1 MQNSDRCSAY
11 NVGDNVGD
19 NGGKVNKPSSRNNTD
34 GIYNGGKHIGG
45 AHTDRKNGKGSSPRF
60 SILLRAAAVVFWL
73 AVWQFGADA
82 VGTEVLLPSPL
93 AVLRRLF
100 YLIRE
105 EDFLASVGGSLCR
118 IMAGYLL
125 AVLLGTLIG
134 YLCERSRTAELLL
147 SPLLSIITATPVAS
161 IIILTLV
168 WIGKQLVPSL
178 IVMLIVIPVVASHT
192 RAGLAGIDRSL
203 VSLCRIYGLPRTV
216 VLRKLYLP
224 SMLPDLSAGLS
235 TALGLAWKS
244 GVAAE
249 VLAVPLHSIGANVYR
264 SKLYLETTDLFAWT
278 VTVILLS
285 MLISKLL
292 CVLIKR
298 RGMQASSDI
307 DGTTSNAGEPENG
320 DDISLPGNDAADT
333 KNYAA
338 DTENYAADTENYAAD
353 TGKTADIS
361 EYESDASDAKPIG
374 SPKKHVGA
382 AALTHDIAL
391 RGICK
396 SYGDKAVLYELD
408 LTLQAHRVTALT
420 GASGIG
426 KSTVMGVLC
435 GEVKPDSGE
444 LLGLEPGMCAPVF
457 QEQRLLPWHSALDN
471 CALFSPLGKK
481 RYAEALREAS
491 ELLSTLGL
499 DEQAQQKAPSQL
511 SGGMNQRVAIARAL
525 ISHRPLL
532 LLDEP
537 FRGLDPALKR
547 RVIQVVL
554 RHSDTVLL
562 ITHSPEEAEYMG
574 AESYR
579 LDELMKHSKRQ

>member
-1 MQNSDRCSAY
+1 MQNSDRCSSY
-11 NVGDNVGD
+11 NVGD
-19 NGGKVNKPSSRNNTD
+19 NGGKVNKPSSSNNTD
-34 GIYNGGKHIGG
+34 GIYNGSKHIGG

-60 SILLRAAAVVFWL
+60 SPLLRATAVVFWL

-161 IIILTLV
+161 VIILTLV

-298 RGMQASSDI
+298 RGMRARSDI
-307 DGTTSNAGEPENG
+307 DGTTSNAGESENG

-333 KNYAA
+333 
-338 DTENYAADTENYAAD
+338 ENYAADTEKN
-353 TGKTADIS
+353 ADIS
-361 EYESDASDAKPIG
+361 DYESDASDAKPIG
-374 SPKKHVGA
+374 APKKHVGA

-435 GEVKPDSGE
+435 GEVKPDSGK

-491 ELLSTLGL
+491 ELLSSLGL
-499 DEQAQQKAPSQL
+499 DEQAQQKTPSQL

-574 AESYR
+574 ADSYR

>member
-1 MQNSDRCSAY
+1 MQNSDRCSTY
-11 NVGDNVGD
+11 NVGD
-19 NGGKVNKPSSRNNTD
+19 NGGKVNKPSSSNDTD
-34 GIYNGGKHIGG
+34 GIYNGSKHIGG

-60 SILLRAAAVVFWL
+60 SPLLRATAVVFWL

-82 VGTEVLLPSPL
+82 VGTDVLLPSPL

-161 IIILTLV
+161 VIILTLV

-298 RGMQASSDI
+298 RGMRARSDI
-307 DGTTSNAGEPENG
+307 DGTTSNAGESENG

-333 KNYAA
+333 
-338 DTENYAADTENYAAD
+338 ENYAADTE
-353 TGKTADIS
+353 KTADTS

-374 SPKKHVGA
+374 TPKKHVGE

-491 ELLSTLGL
+491 ELLSSLGL
-499 DEQAQQKAPSQL
+499 DEQAQQKTPSQL

-532 LLDEP
+532 LLDEL

-562 ITHSPEEAEYMG
+562 ITHSSEEAEYMG
-574 AESYR
+574 ADSYR

>member
-1 MQNSDRCSAY
+1 
-11 NVGDNVGD
+11 
-19 NGGKVNKPSSRNNTD
+19 
-34 GIYNGGKHIGG
+34 
-45 AHTDRKNGKGSSPRF
+45 
-60 SILLRAAAVVFWL
+60 
-73 AVWQFGADA
+73 
-82 VGTEVLLPSPL
+82 
-93 AVLRRLF
+93 
-100 YLIRE
+100 
-105 EDFLASVGGSLCR
+105 
-118 IMAGYLL
+118 MAGYLL

-203 VSLCRIYGLPRTV
+203 VSLCRIYELPRTV

-298 RGMQASSDI
+298 RGMRARSDI
-307 DGTTSNAGEPENG
+307 DGTTSNAGESENG
-320 DDISLPGNDAADT
+320 DDISLPAND
-333 KNYAA
+333 AA
-338 DTENYAADTENYAAD
+338 DTENYAADTE
-353 TGKTADIS
+353 KTADIS

-374 SPKKHVGA
+374 APKKHVGA

-491 ELLSTLGL
+491 ELLSSLGL
-499 DEQAQQKAPSQL
+499 DEQAQQKTPSQL

-574 AESYR
+574 ADSYR

>member
-1 MQNSDRCSAY
+1 MRKSADNMQGQRGADNAQTRHGAAGAGAGKKSAAR
-11 NVGDNVGD
+11 
-19 NGGKVNKPSSRNNTD
+19 GGV
-34 GIYNGGKHIGG
+34 
-45 AHTDRKNGKGSSPRF
+45 PRF
-60 SILLRAAAVVFWL
+60 SPLLRAAAVVFWL
-73 AVWQFGADA
+73 ALWQVGANA

-100 YLIRE
+100 YLVRE
-105 EDFLASVGGSLCR
+105 EDFLASVCGSLCR

-125 AVLLGTLIG
+125 AVLIGALIG
-134 YLCERSRTAELLL
+134 FLCERSRAAELLL
-147 SPLLSIITATPVAS
+147 SPLLSVITATPVAS

-178 IVMLIVIPVVASHT
+178 IVMLIVIPVVVSHT
-192 RAGLAGIDRSL
+192 RTGLSGIDRGL
-203 VSLCRIYGLPRTV
+203 VSVCRIYGLPRMT

-224 SMLPDLSAGLS
+224 SMLPDISAGLS

-264 SKLYLETTDLFAWT
+264 AKLYLETTDLFAWT
-278 VTVILLS
+278 LTVVLLS

-292 CVLIKR
+292 CALIR
-298 RGMQASSDI
+298 RPAVRAQLATHETSTETDSATETNSSS
-307 DGTTSNAGEPENG
+307 TT
-320 DDISLPGNDAADT
+320 DT
-333 KNYAA
+333 AIVT
-338 DTENYAADTENYAAD
+338 D
-353 TGKTADIS
+353 S
-361 EYESDASDAKPIG
+361 
-374 SPKKHVGA
+374 A
-382 AALTHDIAL
+382 AATDSNCTAEGNTRDTARHGETALERDVAL

-396 SYGDKAVLYELD
+396 SYGDRAVLRGLD
-408 LTLQAHRVTALT
+408 LTLRAHRVTALT

-426 KSTVMGVLC
+426 KSTVMGILC

-444 LLGLEPGMCAPVF
+444 LLGLEPNCCAPVF

-481 RYAEALREAS
+481 RYSEALREAS
-491 ELLSTLGL
+491 ELLSLLGI
-499 DEQAQQKAPSQL
+499 DRESQQKTPRQL

-537 FRGLDPALKR
+537 FRGLDPELKR
-547 RVIQVVL
+547 RVMDVVL
-554 RHSDTVLL
+554 SYADTVLL
-562 ITHSPEEAEYMG
+562 ITHSPDEAKYMG
-574 AESYR
+574 ADIFR
-579 LDELMKHSKRQ
+579 LDPPTDSPA

>member
-1 MQNSDRCSAY
+1 MQNSDRCSSY
-11 NVGDNVGD
+11 NVGD
-19 NGGKVNKPSSRNNTD
+19 NGGKVNKPSSSNNTD
-34 GIYNGGKHIGG
+34 GIYNGSKHIGG

-60 SILLRAAAVVFWL
+60 SPLLRATAVVFWL

-161 IIILTLV
+161 VIILTLV

-298 RGMQASSDI
+298 RGMRARSDI
-307 DGTTSNAGEPENG
+307 DGTTSNAGESENG

-333 KNYAA
+333 
-338 DTENYAADTENYAAD
+338 ENYAADTEKN
-353 TGKTADIS
+353 ADIS
-361 EYESDASDAKPIG
+361 DYESDASDAKPIG
-374 SPKKHVGA
+374 APKKHVGA

-435 GEVKPDSGE
+435 GEVNPDSGK

-491 ELLSTLGL
+491 ELLSSLGL
-499 DEQAQQKAPSQL
+499 DEQAQQKTPSQL
-511 SGGMNQRVAIARAL
+511 SGGMNQRAGIAIAMLMNPAV
-525 ISHRPLL
+525 LL
-532 LLDEP
+532 ADEP
-537 FRGLDPALKR
+537 TSALDMAVQR
-547 RVIQVVL
+547 QVVEEMLHIRETFGTAIIIVTHDLGLAKRCGRIL
-554 RHSDTVLL
+554 RLKGGS
-562 ITHSPEEAEYMG
+562 IEPFEE
-574 AESYR
+574 
-579 LDELMKHSKRQ
+579 